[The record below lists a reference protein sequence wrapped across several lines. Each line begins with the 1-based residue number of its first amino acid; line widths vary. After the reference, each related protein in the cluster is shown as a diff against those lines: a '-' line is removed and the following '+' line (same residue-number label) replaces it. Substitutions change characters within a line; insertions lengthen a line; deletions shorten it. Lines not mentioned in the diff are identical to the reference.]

1 MSDQKG
7 VLIKDSDGNVIEKRV
22 YAGDTSQLETDLSL
36 QDVSYEILDVSSPVF
51 VEASTSGVISK
62 DESDWK
68 LAKAKGTTEAL
79 SFLAKQLGLE

>member
-22 YAGDTSQLETDLSL
+22 YAGDMSKLEGDLSL
-36 QDVSYEILDVSSPVF
+36 EAVSYEILNDTDPLF
-51 VEASTSGVISK
+51 VEAAPIEALSK
-62 DESDWK
+62 NEHDWQI
-68 LAKAKGTTEAL
+68 AKGKGTTEAL